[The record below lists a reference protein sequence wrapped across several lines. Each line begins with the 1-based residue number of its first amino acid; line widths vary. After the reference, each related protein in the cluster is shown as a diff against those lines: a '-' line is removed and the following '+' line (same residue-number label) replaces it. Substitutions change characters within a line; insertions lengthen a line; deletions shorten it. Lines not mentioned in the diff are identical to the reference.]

1 MKEKTNE
8 VFGPHEVK
16 EKVGFEKRWVYVII
30 SGHGLTC
37 RILNMYASGTNRAFK
52 AIDLSM

>member
-1 MKEKTNE
+1 MKKANTE

-16 EKVGFEKRWVYVII
+16 EKVSFKKRWVYVLI

-37 RILNMYASGTNRAFK
+37 RILNMYTSGTNRAFK
-52 AIDLSM
+52 AID

>member
-52 AIDLSM
+52 AIDSM